1 MNKDICSITNKGNIA
16 KNEWESDDSDI
27 LWALYSL
34 YKKIRTILFQNLLI
48 TLFTQRYINS
58 VKSYKYLNKSIS

>member
-34 YKKIRTILFQNLLI
+34 YKKLGQFFFKTYSLPCLHKDTSILLKV
-48 TLFTQRYINS
+48 INIWTS
-58 VKSYKYLNKSIS
+58 Q